1 MKCYLLNELSQILL
15 CFCLIFLGAYGK
27 VNENCSANKFQ
38 RSIRK
43 QAAFEKNYG
52 VMRDATRAAIKI
64 LQDMRNFSQSGHITL
79 SYVCVVFLTDRV
91 IMEVRWIGEGSLE
104 KLADNKK
111 MMNTIMNS

>member
-1 MKCYLLNELSQILL
+1 
-15 CFCLIFLGAYGK
+15 
-27 VNENCSANKFQ
+27 
-38 RSIRK
+38 
-43 QAAFEKNYG
+43 
-52 VMRDATRAAIKI
+52 
-64 LQDMRNFSQSGHITL
+64 MRNFSQSGHITL